1 MDVWNYQAMHRYSDG
16 GGGGGGGVVIGSQAS
31 MDDPGM
37 SGVIRESADILT
49 REYGRHNSSGS

>member
-1 MDVWNYQAMHRYSDG
+1 M
-16 GGGGGGGVVIGSQAS
+16 VIGSQAS

-49 REYGRHNSSGS
+49 REYGRHNSLGS